1 MEFIKTLLKNKKI
14 AWKLGKS
21 DFKNRFASTSL
32 GSIWGFLQP
41 FIFMIMYVIV
51 FQGIF
56 GMEGDNGSPYVVW
69 FLPGMA
75 LWQAINDSV
84 MSSSMSIRSYSY
96 LVKKV
101 VFPVDII
108 PIISLIGSSFVS
120 IFLML
125 VATAVCAIFGYM
137 PNVFIIIYIIIA
149 LICIIS
155 IVVVIGVQILGNDV
169 IDNLFGINKITK
181 RSEEEEA
188 VLKNNFENIFD
199 NSLENDEEYQIQKI
213 NNNENIIYTSYTKED
228 KNDNY
233 EINVNL
239 PYINIENKEVKQF
252 NKEIKDT
259 FEGKAEE
266 TIKNKNNNNIIYT
279 VKYKAYIENNNLSLI
294 IYSDLKQST
303 SAQRVIIQT
312 FNYDLKENKENK
324 LEDTLNNYSLKINDV
339 QNKINNDIQ
348 KEQKKS
354 EELIK
359 LGYNVF
365 SRDINSDIYKIDNIT
380 EYFVYKNNIYIIF
393 AYGNIIYILFL

>member
-1 MEFIKTLLKNKKI
+1 MNLELPEKEKI
-14 AWKLGKS
+14 S
-21 DFKNRFASTSL
+21 KNR
-32 GSIWGFLQP
+32 
-41 FIFMIMYVIV
+41 
-51 FQGIF
+51 
-56 GMEGDNGSPYVVW
+56 
-69 FLPGMA
+69 
-75 LWQAINDSV
+75 
-84 MSSSMSIRSYSY
+84 
-96 LVKKV
+96 
-101 VFPVDII
+101 
-108 PIISLIGSSFVS
+108 
-120 IFLML
+120 
-125 VATAVCAIFGYM
+125 
-137 PNVFIIIYIIIA
+137 IIIYIIIA

-279 VKYKAYIENNNLSLI
+279 VKYKAYIENYNLSLI

-393 AYGNIIYILFL
+393 AYGNNKITSEKDIVII

>member
-1 MEFIKTLLKNKKI
+1 MNLELPEKEKI
-14 AWKLGKS
+14 S
-21 DFKNRFASTSL
+21 KNR
-32 GSIWGFLQP
+32 
-41 FIFMIMYVIV
+41 
-51 FQGIF
+51 
-56 GMEGDNGSPYVVW
+56 
-69 FLPGMA
+69 
-75 LWQAINDSV
+75 
-84 MSSSMSIRSYSY
+84 
-96 LVKKV
+96 
-101 VFPVDII
+101 
-108 PIISLIGSSFVS
+108 
-120 IFLML
+120 
-125 VATAVCAIFGYM
+125 
-137 PNVFIIIYIIIA
+137 IIIYIIIA

-266 TIKNKNNNNIIYT
+266 IIKNENNNNTIYT

-324 LEDTLNNYSLKINDV
+324 LEETLNNYSLKINDV

-354 EELIK
+354 EDLIK

-393 AYGNIIYILFL
+393 AYGNNKITSEKDIVII

>member
-1 MEFIKTLLKNKKI
+1 MNLELPEKEKI
-14 AWKLGKS
+14 S
-21 DFKNRFASTSL
+21 KNR
-32 GSIWGFLQP
+32 
-41 FIFMIMYVIV
+41 
-51 FQGIF
+51 
-56 GMEGDNGSPYVVW
+56 
-69 FLPGMA
+69 
-75 LWQAINDSV
+75 
-84 MSSSMSIRSYSY
+84 
-96 LVKKV
+96 
-101 VFPVDII
+101 
-108 PIISLIGSSFVS
+108 
-120 IFLML
+120 
-125 VATAVCAIFGYM
+125 
-137 PNVFIIIYIIIA
+137 IIIYIIIA

-199 NSLENDEEYQIQKI
+199 NILENDEEYQIQKI

-239 PYINIENKEVKQF
+239 PYINIENEEVKQF

-365 SRDINSDIYKIDNIT
+365 SRDINSDI
-380 EYFVYKNNIYIIF
+380 
-393 AYGNIIYILFL
+393 

>member
-1 MEFIKTLLKNKKI
+1 MNLELPEKEKI
-14 AWKLGKS
+14 S
-21 DFKNRFASTSL
+21 KNR
-32 GSIWGFLQP
+32 
-41 FIFMIMYVIV
+41 
-51 FQGIF
+51 
-56 GMEGDNGSPYVVW
+56 
-69 FLPGMA
+69 
-75 LWQAINDSV
+75 
-84 MSSSMSIRSYSY
+84 
-96 LVKKV
+96 
-101 VFPVDII
+101 
-108 PIISLIGSSFVS
+108 
-120 IFLML
+120 
-125 VATAVCAIFGYM
+125 
-137 PNVFIIIYIIIA
+137 IIIYIIIA

-294 IYSDLKQST
+294 IYSDLKQSR
-303 SAQRVIIQT
+303 SAHRVII
-312 FNYDLKENKENK
+312 
-324 LEDTLNNYSLKINDV
+324 
-339 QNKINNDIQ
+339 
-348 KEQKKS
+348 
-354 EELIK
+354 
-359 LGYNVF
+359 
-365 SRDINSDIYKIDNIT
+365 
-380 EYFVYKNNIYIIF
+380 
-393 AYGNIIYILFL
+393 

>member
-1 MEFIKTLLKNKKI
+1 MNLELPEKEKISKK
-14 AWKLGKS
+14 
-21 DFKNRFASTSL
+21 R
-32 GSIWGFLQP
+32 
-41 FIFMIMYVIV
+41 
-51 FQGIF
+51 
-56 GMEGDNGSPYVVW
+56 
-69 FLPGMA
+69 
-75 LWQAINDSV
+75 
-84 MSSSMSIRSYSY
+84 
-96 LVKKV
+96 
-101 VFPVDII
+101 
-108 PIISLIGSSFVS
+108 
-120 IFLML
+120 
-125 VATAVCAIFGYM
+125 
-137 PNVFIIIYIIIA
+137 IIIYIIIA

-324 LEDTLNNYSLKINDV
+324 LEDTLNNYSLKTNDV

-393 AYGNIIYILFL
+393 AYGNNKMTSEKDIVII

>member
-1 MEFIKTLLKNKKI
+1 MNLELPEKEKI
-14 AWKLGKS
+14 S
-21 DFKNRFASTSL
+21 KNR
-32 GSIWGFLQP
+32 
-41 FIFMIMYVIV
+41 
-51 FQGIF
+51 
-56 GMEGDNGSPYVVW
+56 
-69 FLPGMA
+69 
-75 LWQAINDSV
+75 
-84 MSSSMSIRSYSY
+84 
-96 LVKKV
+96 
-101 VFPVDII
+101 
-108 PIISLIGSSFVS
+108 
-120 IFLML
+120 
-125 VATAVCAIFGYM
+125 
-137 PNVFIIIYIIIA
+137 IIIYIIIA

-199 NSLENDEEYQIQKI
+199 NILENDEEYQIQKI

-393 AYGNIIYILFL
+393 AYGNNKITSEKDIVII

>member
-1 MEFIKTLLKNKKI
+1 MNLELPEKEKI
-14 AWKLGKS
+14 S
-21 DFKNRFASTSL
+21 KNR
-32 GSIWGFLQP
+32 
-41 FIFMIMYVIV
+41 
-51 FQGIF
+51 
-56 GMEGDNGSPYVVW
+56 
-69 FLPGMA
+69 
-75 LWQAINDSV
+75 
-84 MSSSMSIRSYSY
+84 
-96 LVKKV
+96 
-101 VFPVDII
+101 
-108 PIISLIGSSFVS
+108 
-120 IFLML
+120 
-125 VATAVCAIFGYM
+125 
-137 PNVFIIIYIIIA
+137 IIIYIIIA

-199 NSLENDEEYQIQKI
+199 NSLENNEEYQIQKI

-393 AYGNIIYILFL
+393 AYGNNKITSEKDIVII

>member
-1 MEFIKTLLKNKKI
+1 MNLELPEKEKISKK
-14 AWKLGKS
+14 
-21 DFKNRFASTSL
+21 R
-32 GSIWGFLQP
+32 
-41 FIFMIMYVIV
+41 
-51 FQGIF
+51 
-56 GMEGDNGSPYVVW
+56 
-69 FLPGMA
+69 
-75 LWQAINDSV
+75 
-84 MSSSMSIRSYSY
+84 
-96 LVKKV
+96 
-101 VFPVDII
+101 
-108 PIISLIGSSFVS
+108 
-120 IFLML
+120 
-125 VATAVCAIFGYM
+125 
-137 PNVFIIIYIIIA
+137 IIIYIIIA

-324 LEDTLNNYSLKINDV
+324 LEDTLNNYSLKTNDV
-339 QNKINNDIQ
+339 QNKINSDIQ

-393 AYGNIIYILFL
+393 AYGNNKITSEKDIVII